1 MVYQPIPL
9 RSQVPGNTTAPLEK
23 GTRQLYCSIT
33 LPILISMVDR
43 LWTNGAKMSS
53 AQGFVVIRCHWIF
66 SEIHYS
72 GFQLSPKAS
81 QSFWSWSTVLN
92 GRPGCKI
99 KLLNVQHKV
108 FYRVRIETNNCRR
121 SMSLNKTT
129 LTEGLNG
136 VTVSRKTATK
146 FCL

>member
-1 MVYQPIPL
+1 
-9 RSQVPGNTTAPLEK
+9 
-23 GTRQLYCSIT
+23 
-33 LPILISMVDR
+33 MVDR
-43 LWTNGAKMSS
+43 LLTNRAKMSS
-53 AQGFVVIRCHWIF
+53 AQGFVVIRCQWIF

-99 KLLNVQHKV
+99 KRLNVQHKA
-108 FYRVRIETNNCRR
+108 FYRVQIETNNCKR
-121 SMSLNKTT
+121 SMSLNKAA

-146 FCL
+146 SLKNFNRSSCKKSWPNTKKILGQQWGEINLWPYIGKNFNR

>member
-1 MVYQPIPL
+1 MV
-9 RSQVPGNTTAPLEK
+9 N
-23 GTRQLYCSIT
+23 
-33 LPILISMVDR
+33 R
-43 LWTNGAKMSS
+43 LLTNGAKMSS
-53 AQGFVVIRCHWIF
+53 AQGFGVIRCHWIF

-81 QSFWSWSTVLN
+81 QSFCSWSTVLN

-108 FYRVRIETNNCRR
+108 FYRVRIETNNCKR
-121 SMSLNKTT
+121 SMSLNKAA

-146 FCL
+146 SLKNFNRSSCKKSWPNTKKILGQQWREINLWPYIGKNFNR